1 MATETVSYQI
11 KIDADTKSLK
21 TLEQELKDI
30 NKETLELK
38 ETNQLFKQ
46 ELIELENRYKK
57 LPNTALG
64 AKKKLKEQITDLKG
78 AIKENN
84 IALQNFTIDK
94 QQKKQLINDL
104 AEVHN
109 EVGHSIENFAGF
121 GAAIGETVA
130 GFMLL
135 SGASEENTEKLEH
148 AIGTVMAFEGVAE
161 GVIHAQK
168 LWNTTIKN
176 STILTTIN
184 STATKMSGA
193 VQKLFAGSINQTSFA
208 FKGLKTAIIATGIG
222 ALVVAVGLLIANFD
236 KLKGAINGVSKAQ
249 EGALEDQEKAV
260 ELAEKRLDAIS
271 DQENILKLQ
280 GKSERDILNMKIQ
293 EAKLAIEESKTRLEM
308 QRDINHQQIEAE
320 ERNRLYLENIV
331 KGIFIIPRTIL
342 KGVDLIGEGL
352 NKLFKE
358 IQQIPFAKKILGEE
372 PINIDFKLA
381 EMADGGIDSIAGLIF
396 NAEETK
402 EKAEETEQEIDD
414 ALIRLENQLAGFE
427 LSKRDMDQ
435 KTADELKKIRDK
447 VNEDAINSAKAREA
461 VEIDSNNILIEEKKS
476 YWETLGELQLQASEK
491 ERLRRQKELEDEI
504 ALQDAKLSMATQ
516 GIGALIH
523 LNNAFAKD
531 NEKSQRRAFER
542 NKKLQIA
549 QAIISTYQ
557 GANAIFSSAAANPAT
572 VLFPAQPFIAA
583 GIAIVSGL
591 ANVAQISKQQFQ
603 SSSSGGGGNVSAPN
617 FGLGG
622 GGGISAPSLGPTN
635 QSTLIPQDEDGNSMQ
650 VFVTETDITNTQN
663 KVNVIETQATF

>member
-11 KIDADTKSLK
+11 KIDADTKSLQ

-104 AEVHN
+104 EEVHN

-176 STILTTIN
+176 STVLTTIN
-184 STATKMSGA
+184 STATKMAGV
-193 VQKLFAGSINQTSFA
+193 VQKLFTGSINQTSFA

-308 QRDINHQQIEAE
+308 QRDITHQQIEAE
-320 ERNRLYLENIV
+320 KRNKEYLENFTKV
-331 KGIFIIPRTIL
+331 IFIIPRTIL
-342 KGVDLIGEGL
+342 QGVDLIGEGL
-352 NKLFKE
+352 NKVFQE
-358 IQQIPFAKKILGEE
+358 VQQIPFAKKILGEE
-372 PINIDFKLA
+372 PINIDFGLG
-381 EMADGGIDSIAGLIF
+381 EMADEGIESVAELIF
-396 NAEETK
+396 NPEDTK

-414 ALIRLENQLAGFE
+414 ALIRLENKLAGFE

-447 VNEDAINSAKAREA
+447 VNEDAINAAKAREG
-461 VEIDSNNILIEEKKS
+461 VEIDTNNVLIEEKKS

-504 ALQDAKLSMATQ
+504 ALQDAKLSMASQ

-531 NEKSQRRAFER
+531 NEKSQKRAFER

-549 QAIISTYQ
+549 QAIIQTYQ
-557 GANAIFSSAAANPAT
+557 GANAMFAAQAANPQSI
-572 VLFPAQPFIAA
+572 LFPAQPFIAA

-622 GGGISAPSLGPTN
+622 GGISAPSLGPTN
-635 QSTLIPQDEDGNSMQ
+635 QSTLIPQDEEGNSMQ